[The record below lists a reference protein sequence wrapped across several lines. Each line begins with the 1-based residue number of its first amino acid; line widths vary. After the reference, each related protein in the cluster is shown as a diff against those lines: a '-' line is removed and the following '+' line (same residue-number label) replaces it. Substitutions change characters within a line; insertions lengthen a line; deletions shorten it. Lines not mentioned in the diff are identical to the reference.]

1 MILAGLLL
9 AQHFIT
15 PSPIILTT
23 PAPISERATLDK
35 GLQDAQTHARALG
48 GSLGVAIADV
58 TTGVEAGLH
67 DEDSFPMAG
76 VQKLAVAVLVYRAID
91 AGDLH
96 ADESV
101 EALISRMLIDDDDA
115 ATGTLIGML
124 HGSDAI
130 DTQLHA
136 LHLDGLFVEPQ
147 DAGHATPRAL
157 LTLLREINGGSLL
170 RAQSNAA
177 LLDLLAGVRTSPDR
191 LRGGLPAHA
200 RLEHKTGTATT
211 PGDAGDATD
220 DVGIA
225 EIPGHTL
232 LIVALLRGAHGTQ
245 AQRDAVLADVARAA
259 VAGATIAPIAP

>member
-15 PSPIILTT
+15 PGPIILTT

-35 GLQDAQTHARALG
+35 GLQDAQAHARALG
-48 GSLGVAIADV
+48 GSLGVAVADV
-58 TTGVEAGLH
+58 TTGVQASLN

-91 AGDLH
+91 AAELQSDQ
-96 ADESV
+96 SV
-101 EALISRMLIDDDDA
+101 ETLISRMLLDDDDA

-130 DTQLHA
+130 DTQLHG

-147 DAGHATPRAL
+147 DAGHATPFAL

-177 LLDLLAGVRTSPDR
+177 LLGMLAGVQTSPGR
-191 LRGGLPAHA
+191 LRAGLPARA
-200 RLEHKTGTATT
+200 RLEHETGTTSTA
-211 PGDAGDATD
+211 GGAGDATD

-245 AQRDAVLADVARAA
+245 AERDAVIADVARAA
-259 VAGATIAPIAP
+259 VAGATVAPNAP